1 MEHTYQYSWI
11 IPFIPLPVPILLG
24 AGLLLFPTATKNLRR
39 MWTFLSI
46 FLLSIVMIFSLYL
59 SIQQI
64 FLSCIHQN
72 VWSWTIN
79 NEFSFEFGYFID
91 PLTSIMSI
99 LITTVGILVLIY
111 SDNYM
116 SHDQGYL
123 RFFAYMGFF
132 NTSMLGLV
140 TSSNLIQVYFFLGIS
155 WNVFVFINRFLVHT
169 TYCSECLS
177 KSFCNQSCRGFW
189 FIIRNFRSL
198 LDSWQ
203 FRISRFVRN
212 IQ

>member
-24 AGLLLFPTATKNLRR
+24 VGLLLFPTATKNLRR

-46 FLLSIVMIFSLYL
+46 FLLSIVMIFSIYL

-91 PLTSIMSI
+91 PLTSIKSI

-140 TSSNLIQVYFFLGIS
+140 TSSNLIQVHFF
-155 WNVFVFINRFLVHT
+155 WELVGM
-169 TYCSECLS
+169 CSYLLI
-177 KSFCNQSCRGFW
+177 GFW
-189 FIIRNFRSL
+189 FT
-198 LDSWQ
+198 
-203 FRISRFVRN
+203 
-212 IQ
+212 